1 MKSYKIAFLDRDGV
15 INSKNFNNGY
25 IGHLKYF
32 KWIPGARKSI
42 SFLKKNGYKVV
53 VVSNQSGVARG
64 FFKLSDVNKIHSYI
78 QNKLKLI
85 NTKLDG
91 FFFCPYHKDGIRKRF
106 SKDSILR
113 KPKIGMFKL
122 VQRKWKI
129 DKKKS
134 FIIGDQV
141 TDMQFGKK
149 SGISHYLFDE
159 NKDVNLYYYI
169 LDKIIKKRSNVTN

>member
-1 MKSYKIAFLDRDGV
+1 LKSYKIAFLDRDGI

-42 SFLKKNGYKVV
+42 SFLKKKGYKVV

-64 FFKLSDVNKIHSYI
+64 FFKLSDVKKIHSYI
-78 QNKLKLI
+78 QSKLKLI

-91 FFFCPYHKDGIRKRF
+91 FFFCPYHKDGILKKFR
-106 SKDSILR
+106 KDSSLR
-113 KPKIGMFKL
+113 KPKIGLFNL
-122 VQRKWKI
+122 VQRKWKV

-134 FIIGDQV
+134 FIIGDQI

-149 SGISHYLFDE
+149 SGIRYYLFDE
-159 NKDVNLYYYI
+159 NKDFNLYYYI
-169 LDKIIKKRSNVTN
+169 LDKVIK